1 MKRKQTNKYF
11 ANIIVIIITS
21 LIIIIFN
28 FPIISTIMTSFKTN
42 SSINTFPPSFFPKE
56 PTLEHYLKVLY
67 PSTSL
72 SVKFPRY
79 LLNSCLIALG
89 TSFLTIFVCLPA
101 SYAFEKIR
109 FGKKIIFPALVNLR
123 AIPLVIF
130 AIPIYIFYQKINLI
144 DTIFGLIL
152 LNCVVNIP
160 LAILIFTGFI
170 QDLPEELEDA
180 ARIDGASTFSILR
193 YVIFPLM
200 KPAIATVEI
209 LVFIMTWNEFLFGMI
224 LSVEKSLPI
233 TVGITMFAGAWSIDW
248 GAIAA
253 AISIGIIPSIIFILF
268 ARKFLIK
275 GLTMGAV
282 KE

>member
-1 MKRKQTNKYF
+1 M
-11 ANIIVIIITS
+11 
-21 LIIIIFN
+21 
-28 FPIISTIMTSFKTN
+28 
-42 SSINTFPPSFFPKE
+42 
-56 PTLEHYLKVLY
+56 
-67 PSTSL
+67 
-72 SVKFPRY
+72 
-79 LLNSCLIALG
+79 
-89 TSFLTIFVCLPA
+89 
-101 SYAFEKIR
+101 
-109 FGKKIIFPALVNLR
+109 
-123 AIPLVIF
+123 
-130 AIPIYIFYQKINLI
+130 
-144 DTIFGLIL
+144 
-152 LNCVVNIP
+152 
-160 LAILIFTGFI
+160 AILIFTGFI

-200 KPAIATVEI
+200 KPAIATVGI